1 MHGQG
6 LYKWP
11 DGRQYEG
18 NYVDDKK
25 DGYGVYTYPDGRCY
39 KGQWKNGKQHGEG
52 LFISPEGIQ
61 RKGEWKLGKRMHWL
75 DEINSEYTN
84 RSGAALTTGP
94 KH

>member
-1 MHGQG
+1 M
-6 LYKWP
+6 
-11 DGRQYEG
+11 
-18 NYVDDKK
+18 DDKK

-84 RSGAALTTGP
+84 RSGAALTTGQ